1 MKRSFL
7 LGLSALGL
15 SVSAP
20 AHALTVQDITT
31 WSSGSAGTI
40 GTTSLNVAGLVD
52 PMTVSVGISGSNY
65 VPPLSPPSVA
75 VSLYRDNSDWTAT
88 FGNPINDLGLYLVG
102 WRGGANYTF
111 NQTPTLISGCS
122 NGTIAGNI
130 LSLSGSSTTL
140 CNGILRFTG
149 TISSLSVDSSIS
161 VIGNQIGMT
170 FATFDNPAP
179 PSVPGPLPLFGA
191 GAAYAWSR
199 GLRRRIQGTSC
210 CG

>member
-1 MKRSFL
+1 MKRSFFI
-7 LGLSALGL
+7 GLSALGL

-20 AHALTVQDITT
+20 AHAFIVQDVTI

-65 VPPLSPPSVA
+65 VPPLSPPSVV
-75 VSLYRDNSDWTAT
+75 VSRYRDNSDWTAT

-102 WRGGANYTF
+102 WRGGVNYTF

-130 LSLSGSSTTL
+130 LSLSGSSSTL

-149 TISSLSVDSSIS
+149 TISSLSVDSSKS
-161 VIGNQIGMT
+161 VIGDQIGMT
-170 FATFDNPAP
+170 FATLP
-179 PSVPGPLPLFGA
+179 VPGPLSLFGA

-199 GLRRRIQGTSC
+199 GLRRRIKGTSC
-210 CG
+210 SG